1 MFQNVSKA
9 RPHTTNDCL
18 EFLQLKFQNRVI
30 SNRLDFFW
38 PPKSPDLNPLDFYF
52 WGEAEKA
59 VYDAKPK
66 NIEDLKQTVEDFA
79 RSVSRETL
87 LAVAD
92 NFYKRSKLCL
102 EEKGGHFEHKLKK
115 IKK

>member
-1 MFQNVSKA
+1 MKA
-9 RPHTTNDCL
+9 ILIHQSEN
-18 EFLQLKFQNRVI
+18 
-30 SNRLDFFW
+30 
-38 PPKSPDLNPLDFYF
+38 F
-52 WGEAEKA
+52 WGVAEKA

>member
-1 MFQNVSKA
+1 MSIENPGNFILKMCKIFSNSVSYF
-9 RPHTTNDCL
+9 PLWVDFWDF
-18 EFLQLKFQNRVI
+18 FLGF
-30 SNRLDFFW
+30 LDFGG
-38 PPKSPDLNPLDFYF
+38 D
-52 WGEAEKA
+52 AEKA